1 MYFIYDFCTTCKNNL
16 VFLKHSIFDCIYT
29 LNLIKMTNK
38 KTLITLLVLLTF
50 VVGNVMAQGRGKG
63 KGKWKKKSAEERA
76 TLLTKRMKGPLK
88 LTADQETKVKEV
100 HLTAET
106 QLATLRADKKANK
119 ITKEDAKA
127 KRKEINKTRRQGI
140 KGLLDDQQ
148 KKKYKKWRKNRN
160 RKGRRKGKGRR
171 GKGKKK
177 SGDDND
183 NDDDN
188 DDDDNGG
195 K

>member
-1 MYFIYDFCTTCKNNL
+1 
-16 VFLKHSIFDCIYT
+16 
-29 LNLIKMTNK
+29 MTNK